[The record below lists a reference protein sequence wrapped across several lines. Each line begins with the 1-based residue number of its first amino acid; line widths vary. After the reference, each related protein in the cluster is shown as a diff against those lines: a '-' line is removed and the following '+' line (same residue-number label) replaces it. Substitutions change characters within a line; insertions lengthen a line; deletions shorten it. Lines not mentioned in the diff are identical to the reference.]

1 MSNSG
6 ALDKIKAEFL
16 TQEEL
21 AFLFG
26 VAIERI
32 RDLRSIHK
40 KDGQFIPYYQP
51 TSKCILFHVDDV
63 IEYIKS
69 QKAENLDSDD

>member
-1 MSNSG
+1 MSSG
-6 ALDKIKAEFL
+6 ALDKIKSEFL

-69 QKAENLDSDD
+69 QKIKDQDLED